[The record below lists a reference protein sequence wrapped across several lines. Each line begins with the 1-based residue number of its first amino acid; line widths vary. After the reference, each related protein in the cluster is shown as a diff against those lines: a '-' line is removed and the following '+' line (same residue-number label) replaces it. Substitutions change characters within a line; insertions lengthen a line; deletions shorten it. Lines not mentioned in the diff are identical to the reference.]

1 MSAALR
7 CTWWRSRDEERLG
20 PGLSAKGLFAVC
32 WNRRMC
38 YFAWWSTKGLS
49 DWQKCEHWKT
59 ERDCY
64 SGYCVIEF
72 LHDAKLDAILEDAQ

>member
-1 MSAALR
+1 MAG
-7 CTWWRSRDEERLG
+7 RSVSTERQE
-20 PGLSAKGLFAVC
+20 
-32 WNRRMC
+32 R
-38 YFAWWSTKGLS
+38 
-49 DWQKCEHWKT
+49 KT